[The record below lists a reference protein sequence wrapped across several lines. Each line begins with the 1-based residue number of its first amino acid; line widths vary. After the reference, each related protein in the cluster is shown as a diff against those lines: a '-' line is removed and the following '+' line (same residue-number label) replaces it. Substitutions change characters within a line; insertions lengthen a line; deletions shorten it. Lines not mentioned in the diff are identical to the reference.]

1 MKINISFHENKCVEV
16 VVRVGLEIVLVFLKC
31 CLTTFKAYLSNTIR
45 YEKHLLSHV
54 LIGLRWMLVKVG
66 VKFFKAFNDVIDEV
80 GIIF

>member
-1 MKINISFHENKCVEV
+1 MFSLKLCNDFSSPCLRDYCSNGRTCFSNK
-16 VVRVGLEIVLVFLKC
+16 
-31 CLTTFKAYLSNTIR
+31 IR

-66 VKFFKAFNDVIDEV
+66 VKFFKAFNDVVDEI